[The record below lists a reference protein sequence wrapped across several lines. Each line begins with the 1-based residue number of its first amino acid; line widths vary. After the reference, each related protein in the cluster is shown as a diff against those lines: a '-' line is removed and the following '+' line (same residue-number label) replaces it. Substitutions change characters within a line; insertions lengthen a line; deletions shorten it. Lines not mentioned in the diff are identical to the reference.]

1 VDYQEQPKLLPC
13 FGEKVDAVMD
23 ATDDPCHRLL
33 LFNHLAMQCLQH
45 YPDSEMQRP
54 TEQDTQGDSDEVVA
68 PDVHVGDQG
77 LPS

>member
-1 VDYQEQPKLLPC
+1 MMIHAQ
-13 FGEKVDAVMD
+13 
-23 ATDDPCHRLL
+23 LL